1 MQPFIY
7 FIQLVTAAKK
17 VDIVILEPWRC
28 FKVKNEGVRKD
39 RGRTSIV
46 PLELVEIE
54 FIYEKE
60 IPPGVCKHIIKTLKE
75 SIEDEVVVGKTLRV
89 FHELPFSN
97 KCK

>member
-17 VDIVILEPWRC
+17 GDIVILEPWRC
-28 FKVKNEGVRKD
+28 FKVTNEGVRKD